1 MGIFGNLFSFA
12 PEALPEQATLIDV
25 RSPGEFVSGHID
37 EAIPLPLDRLA
48 RDIGNAAPDK
58 AAPIVV
64 YCQSGARSAS
74 ARQQLIGMGYQQV
87 VNGGGIHA
95 LAGRMNRKIVR

>member
-1 MGIFGNLFSFA
+1 MGIFGNLFSFSSE
-12 PEALPEQATLIDV
+12 PLPEQATLIDV
-25 RSPGEFVSGHID
+25 RSPGEFASGHLD
-37 EAIPLPLDRLA
+37 DAIHLPLDQLGHH
-48 RDIGNAAPDK
+48 IGNAAPDK
-58 AAPIVV
+58 AVPIVV

-87 VNGGGIHA
+87 VNGGGIHS